1 MIGHEETLQRM
12 RLANPSPSADPEELA
27 AVLSVIEEK
36 RGAVSGTTTGRS
48 TDPSRQNT
56 ERVWYRKPAATVA
69 LAALGV
75 CAVIIPIA
83 LLAGRAGDVAIE
95 PSTTIP
101 LTTTA
106 APPVTMAAP
115 PVTMAAPPVTMAAPP
130 TTMPVPTVV
139 APLLTWVRVEDQE
152 IFAGAAIRA
161 VTRGGP
167 GLVAVGEADVGDQ
180 LDDNFGDDYR
190 GDVAVWLSVDGMAWD
205 RIHDPSFAGQPDSTC
220 SPFEDEI
227 DDDQEVGDVA
237 SGPLGIIVTGLDACH
252 GTAVW
257 ISEDGRTWT
266 EVIDDDWADNPLAIS
281 SVTAGGP
288 GWVAVGGDG
297 HGNGAISVSDNGVDW
312 TTIQDDD
319 LLAATGSRVDLLDVT
334 TGGPGLVAVGST
346 GFWRTESE
354 QAAIWVSADGFE
366 WEKLPD
372 DTIDHG
378 GLFPVVRDETSDR
391 LMVFSHLTSTAPD
404 WMTWMS
410 TDGINWSPAGSPEKG
425 IPSVAWNG
433 DRLVA
438 AGLVSTD
445 GGATWRDTRRDLPEF
460 GSYVMSDIIGFGDQ
474 IIMVGYQP
482 GVLGRA
488 DWGAAAGATAAIW
501 IGEWAAE

>member
-12 RLANPSPSADPEELA
+12 RLANPAPSADPEELA

-36 RGAVSGTTTGRS
+36 RGAVSGTTRGRS

-56 ERVWYRKPAATVA
+56 ERAWYRRPAATVA

-115 PVTMAAPPVTMAAPP
+115 P
-130 TTMPVPTVV
+130 TTMPVPTVA

-152 IFAGAAIRA
+152 IFADAAILA

-167 GLVAVGEADVGDQ
+167 GLIAVGETAETGSY
-180 LDDNFGDDYR
+180 DDSV
-190 GDVAVWLSVDGMAWD
+190 GDVAVWVSADGMAWEP
-205 RIHDPSFAGQPDSTC
+205 IHDPSFAGQPDSTC
-220 SPFEDEI
+220 APRGVNY
-227 DDDQEVGDVA
+227 QGVRDVA
-237 SGPLGIIVTGLDACH
+237 SGPLGIVATGTDGCH
-252 GTAVW
+252 AAVW
-257 ISEDGRTWT
+257 ISDDGRTWT
-266 EVIDDDWADNPLAIS
+266 EVIDDDWFENPGMIW

-288 GWVAVGGDG
+288 GWVVVGGDG
-297 HGNGAISVSDNGVDW
+297 HGNGVVWVSEDGVDW

-319 LLAATGSRVDLLDVT
+319 LVAATGSRVDLWDVT
-334 TGGPGLVAVGST
+334 VGGPGLVAVGST
-346 GFWRTESE
+346 GFRRSGS
-354 QAAIWVSADGFE
+354 QQSAIWVSTDGFD

-378 GLFPVVRDETSDR
+378 ALFWIDRDETSDR
-391 LMVFSHLTSTAPD
+391 LIVLSRVTMTAPD
-404 WMTWMS
+404 WMTWTS
-410 TDGINWSPAGSPEKG
+410 TDGINWNLTGVLGESTAGG
-425 IPSVAWNG
+425 VAWSG

-438 AGLVSTD
+438 AGMVSTD
-445 GGATWRDTRRDLPEF
+445 GGATWIDISRDLPGF
-460 GSYVMSDIIGFGDQ
+460 DGHFMSDVTGFGDQ

-482 GVLGRA
+482 GVLSRA
-488 DWGAAAGATAAIW
+488 GLAEAPGSMATIW
-501 IGEWAAE
+501 IGEWATE

>member
-12 RLANPSPSADPEELA
+12 RLANPAPSADPEELA
-27 AVLSVIEEK
+27 AVLSVIEQK
-36 RGAVSGTTTGRS
+36 RGAVSGTTRGRS

-56 ERVWYRKPAATVA
+56 ERVWYRRPAATVA

-115 PVTMAAPPVTMAAPP
+115 P

-152 IFAGAAIRA
+152 MFAGAAIKA

-167 GLVAVGEADVGDQ
+167 GLIAVGEADVGDQ
-180 LDDNFGDDYR
+180 PDEYR
-190 GDVAVWLSVDGMAWD
+190 GDVAVWVSVDGMAWD

-220 SPFEDEI
+220 SPFEDMI
-227 DDDQEVGDVA
+227 DIDQEVVDVA
-237 SGPLGIIVTGLDACH
+237 SGPLGTVVTGWDACH
-252 GTAVW
+252 GAVW
-257 ISEDGRTWT
+257 ISDDGRTWT
-266 EVIDDDWADNPLAIS
+266 EVIDDDWLGNSLAVR

-297 HGNGAISVSDNGVDW
+297 HGNGVVWVSEDGVDW
-312 TTIQDDD
+312 TAVHDEDFQAPTE
-319 LLAATGSRVDLLDVT
+319 SRVDLLDVT

-378 GLFPVVRDETSDR
+378 GLFPIVRDETSDR

-410 TDGINWSPAGSPEKG
+410 TDGINWSPAGSPEEQ
-425 IPSVAWNG
+425 IESVAWNG

-438 AGLVSTD
+438 AGRVSTD

-460 GSYVMSDIIGFGDQ
+460 GSYALSDIIGFGDQ

-482 GVLGRA
+482 GVLSRA
-488 DWGAAAGATAAIW
+488 GAGAAAGSTAAIW
-501 IGEWAAE
+501 IGEWATE